1 MKRYAEILY
10 LIVSILGQ
18 LVIGVLLGIA
28 AVPSFYFLLW
38 SWQSLSPAMNTVLG
52 ALGIGLSLG
61 IAFLIFGNSL
71 LILILVVRNL
81 FGLRNHEQRA
91 KLVSLVTVKTALYNL
106 MLHVANHFFLSVLKG
121 SYISLLFYRG
131 MGAKIGKGTLIATHR
146 IWDCDLV
153 EIGENCVIGGNSS
166 ISAHVAQGDR
176 GRLRKVL
183 IGNNVTIGAN
193 ASVMPGVVIED
204 SVVVG
209 ANSLVPMGMH
219 LEAGK
224 TYIGVPV
231 KPVG

>member
-1 MKRYAEILY
+1 MKQHADVLY
-10 LIVSILGQ
+10 LFVSLLGQ
-18 LVIGVLLGIA
+18 LVIAVLLGIA
-28 AVPSFYFLLW
+28 AIPSFYFLRW
-38 SWQSLSPAMNTVLG
+38 AWQSFSLTINTVFG
-52 ALGIGLSLG
+52 ALGMGLSLG

-71 LILILVVRNL
+71 LILILIVRNL
-81 FGLRNHEQRA
+81 FGLRNYEQRA
-91 KLVSLVTVKTALYNL
+91 KLVSLVTVKTALYNM
-106 MLHVANHFFLSVLKG
+106 MLHIANQLFLSVLKG

-131 MGAKIGKGTLIATHR
+131 MGAKIGKGTMIATHR

-153 EIGENCVIGGNSS
+153 EIGEGCVIGGNSS

-204 SVVVG
+204 NVVVG

-231 KPVG
+231 KVVG